1 MDELVDTQIA
11 HQLSEGSDLYK
22 DYKWIRTP
30 LLNYS
35 IVWTVGTGGN
45 SFETAISARKL
56 MWIATVVICVLTYV
70 IARQVHHKT
79 IALLA
84 VILLCSF
91 TTFLDRSIRVR
102 ADVLS
107 TLLSLPSLWIVVCPT
122 FPPAFMLFA
131 GFFLG
136 LAVLAT
142 QKAIYFVLAFGV
154 ALIGREFSLYGFSRQ
169 SLTSLTQKILLSSS
183 GFLVP
188 IVLFVIWLHQTNQLV
203 PFIDNGFFHAAKAGL
218 ANQTYKESTK
228 IFLKLTLLRNL
239 ALWYLGL
246 LGVVIHFKL
255 GITNRKKNPI
265 EPGKMNEYSSYIALS
280 LWMMTLLILI
290 VQHNVKFPY
299 VFINL
304 APGIAICASLPLYHI
319 LLFLVKKQ
327 KGLLYYR
334 NLILAMVISL
344 CIFIP
349 SAYRHFTNLRNDPLT
364 AVQQAIMNRVDSIT
378 QENDAVFDGIGI
390 AVTRKK
396 ATPYS
401 ITARWFNERRSGNDY
416 NIVNKLKETMPKAM
430 IWNYRIEGLT
440 KEEKEF
446 VLDHFISDWANV
458 FVVGKNIRH
467 EGPGRTEEKVNLL
480 SSAEYAVSAEYR
492 QKIRIDGHIPDSVT
506 FLSAGDH
513 EVIVDGQ
520 NQDIRLIYLPA
531 AKEPLAPEKPF
542 SLFPSYED

>member
-1 MDELVDTQIA
+1 MDELVDIQIA

-30 LLNYS
+30 LLNYA
-35 IVWTVGTGGN
+35 IALTVGTGRN
-45 SFETAISARKL
+45 SFETAVSARKL
-56 MWIATVVICVLTYV
+56 MWIATVIIFVLTYL

-84 VILLCSF
+84 FILLCSF

-107 TLLSLPSLWIVVCPT
+107 TLLSMPALWIVVCPT
-122 FPPAFMLFA
+122 FPPTLMLLA

-154 ALIGREFSLYGFSRQ
+154 ALIGREFSLHGFSRQ
-169 SLTSLTQKILLSSS
+169 SLTNLTQKILLSFS

-188 IVLFVIWLHQTNQLV
+188 IVLFVIWLHQTNQLA
-203 PFIDNGFFHAAKAGL
+203 PFIDNGFFHAVEAGL

-246 LGVVIHFKL
+246 FGIVLHFKL
-255 GITNRKKNPI
+255 GIRNQKKNQI
-265 EPGKMNEYSSYIALS
+265 EPGKMNGYSSYIALS

-290 VQHNVKFPY
+290 VQHNAKFPY
-299 VFINL
+299 VFINI
-304 APGIAICASLPLYHI
+304 APSIAICASLPLYHI
-319 LLFLVKKQ
+319 LLFLFKEQ
-327 KGLLYYR
+327 KGFLYYR
-334 NLILAMVISL
+334 NLILTMVILL

-349 SAYRHFTNLRNDPLT
+349 PAYRHFTNLRNDPLM

-378 QENDAVFDGIGI
+378 QKNDAVFDGIGI

-401 ITARWFNERRSGNDY
+401 ITARWYNERRSGNDY
-416 NIVNKLKETMPKAM
+416 NIVNKLKETMPKVM
-430 IWNYRIEGLT
+430 IWNYRMRRLT

-446 VLDHFISDWANV
+446 VLDNFISDWANV
-458 FVVGKNIRH
+458 FIVGKKIRH
-467 EGPGRTEEKVNLL
+467 EGPGRTKKTVNLL
-480 SSAEYAVSAEYR
+480 SSAEYVVFAEYR
-492 QKIRIDGHIPDSVT
+492 HKIRIDGHIPDSVI

-531 AKEPLAPEKPF
+531 VKKPLAPEKPF